1 MISEECEVTHM
12 TSLTHIC
19 LLKVRKVM

>member
-1 MISEECEVTHM
+1 MISEECEVTSM
-12 TSLTHIC
+12 VSNTDIC